1 MGKTK
6 ILVIVLVAVVVLC
19 SGVTVFTLV
28 RNNGGT
34 QTTTTAPAT
43 SAPTKLTAP
52 TVVLTN
58 DTATWSA
65 DACAE
70 KFEISVDGTLSYIE
84 NSVTSK
90 QLVAGQSFKIRA
102 IGDGI
107 QYTNSDW
114 SNTVTYTASA
124 ITTYTVTWKNGDTV
138 LETDVN
144 VAYGEIPSYNGATPT
159 KESTAQHMYVFSGW
173 SPQVSAVTGNVTY
186 QAQFSEVSR
195 VYTITWK
202 NGDTVLETDENVA
215 FGATPVYNG
224 PTPTKGQGYIF
235 SGWSPAIASATADIT
250 YYAQFTDEG
259 NKHIVIFYDE
269 DGETELGRTLVEN
282 GETAI
287 YPNVLPTKAPSA
299 QSFFTFEK
307 WVTEK
312 GGTTEAVFTNIT
324 ENKNVYAK

>member
-1 MGKTK
+1 
-6 ILVIVLVAVVVLC
+6 
-19 SGVTVFTLV
+19 
-28 RNNGGT
+28 
-34 QTTTTAPAT
+34 
-43 SAPTKLTAP
+43 
-52 TVVLTN
+52 
-58 DTATWSA
+58 
-65 DACAE
+65 
-70 KFEISVDGTLSYIE
+70 
-84 NSVTSK
+84 
-90 QLVAGQSFKIRA
+90 
-102 IGDGI
+102 
-107 QYTNSDW
+107 
-114 SNTVTYTASA
+114 
-124 ITTYTVTWKNGDTV
+124 
-138 LETDVN
+138 
-144 VAYGEIPSYNGATPT
+144 
-159 KESTAQHMYVFSGW
+159 MYVFSGW

-324 ENKNVYAK
+324 ENKNVYAKYAASLRSYVVTFCDWDDTILSKQTIMKPMKKSLLKGQKVNAHAL